1 MARDEEQRRDDEKV
15 ADVSRRMRVYD
26 IVEVAARKAGI
37 AGYTASWQVDMEWIG
52 DVSAD
57 RGMVILDAAR
67 AEDESAQRA
76 VIVRAM
82 AGAADRSGRGA

>member
-37 AGYTASWQVDMEWIG
+37 AGYTASWMEWIG